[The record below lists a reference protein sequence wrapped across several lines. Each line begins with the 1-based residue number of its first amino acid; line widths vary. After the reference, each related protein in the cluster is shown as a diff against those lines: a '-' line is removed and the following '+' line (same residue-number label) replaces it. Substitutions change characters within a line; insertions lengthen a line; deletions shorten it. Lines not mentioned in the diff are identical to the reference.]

1 MPGLFDEPSVSHV
14 QVAVERGVDR
24 FPDGL
29 SYGVPASMELL
40 KIGDRVTVPL
50 GRGNTPTPGW
60 VIDVLDDPPDVP
72 GGGEPKQVLDRDR
85 SAVALPKN
93 LVELARWISRY
104 YAAPIGPTLATMLPG
119 AVRLG
124 TGLAKRQRVDLAIS
138 LPDLPDNVRITP
150 TQQRV
155 IDAVADLPQT
165 RRPVAIPQLK
175 KAAGI
180 GSRGPIDRLIDH
192 GILIS
197 RRVSSIEASWFDQA
211 VDRRPPPTL
220 TAEQETVVNSI
231 APAIGEGF
239 SCHLLQ
245 GVTGSGKTEVYMRL
259 IERSLQDGGTAIVL
273 VPEIAL
279 TPQTGARLI
288 GRFPD
293 KRVAILH
300 SSLTA
305 AQRHQQWA
313 MVARGDA
320 DIVLGARSAAFA
332 PIPDGELRLII
343 VDEEHDASYKQDS
356 APRYHGRDVAIR
368 RASMSACPVV
378 LGSAT
383 PSLESWANAKRFGRS
398 TLHTLSRRAPGLV
411 APSIEIVDMRG
422 ARSME
427 GGGPPIFSRHLD
439 DAIRNVLKDNG
450 QIVLLLNRRGF
461 APYLVCASRTCGW
474 TLRCADCDAT
484 MVYHRRRVTSDAGF
498 VRCHHCGTECRVPK
512 SCPDCGQAVVR
523 LGVGTQRL
531 EDFVRQQLPIDAD
544 RIARLDADTT
554 RRAADLHAAIDRF
567 ARGEIQVLLGT
578 QMIAKGLDIPGVR
591 LVGVIDADTSIDL
604 PDFRAAERTCQLVSQ
619 VCGRCGR
626 SEGEARAVIQTWNP
640 DAPPIRM
647 AAEGLYTTFADRE
660 LGLRAASGLPP
671 ETRMLRLVSRDGEAA
686 VARGRAES
694 IAARLRGIAGMEVTV
709 APPVPCVLPRIAER
723 FRYEVV
729 LSAATV
735 GPLQA
740 LLAEARAAGILRS
753 GRDLVIDVDPVSML

>member
-1 MPGLFDEPSVSHV
+1 MYPTIPFMPGLFDEPSVSHV

-72 GGGEPKQVLDRDR
+72 DGVEPKQVLDRDR
-85 SAVALPKN
+85 SAVALPEN

-119 AVRLG
+119 AVRRG
-124 TGLAKRQRVDLAIS
+124 TGLAKRQRVDLAS
-138 LPDLPDNVRITP
+138 PFPDLPDKVRITP

-155 IDAVADLPQT
+155 IDAVANLPQT
-165 RRPVAIPQLK
+165 QRPVSIPQLK
-175 KAAGI
+175 EAAGI

-192 GILIS
+192 GILVS
-197 RRVSSIEASWFDQA
+197 RRVSSIEASWFDQV

-220 TAEQETVVNSI
+220 TAEQETVVTNI
-231 APAIGEGF
+231 APAIGDGY

-259 IERSLQDGGTAIVL
+259 IERALQDGGTTIVL

-293 KRVAILH
+293 RRVAILH

-320 DIVLGARSAAFA
+320 DIVLG
-332 PIPDGELRLII
+332 PRLII

-356 APRYHGRDVAIR
+356 TPRYNGRDVAIR
-368 RASMSACPVV
+368 RASMTGCPVV

-398 TLHTLSRRAPGLV
+398 TLHTLSHRAPGLV
-411 APSIEIVDMRG
+411 APSIEIVDMRC
-422 ARSME
+422 ARAIE
-427 GGGPPIFSRHLD
+427 GDGPPIFSRHLD
-439 DAIRNVLKDNG
+439 DAIRSVLKDNG

-461 APYLVCASRTCGW
+461 APYLVCANRTCGW
-474 TLRCADCDAT
+474 TLRCADCEAT
-484 MVYHRRRVTSDAGF
+484 MVYHRRRVASDAGF
-498 VRCHHCGTECRVPK
+498 VRCHHCGSECRVPK
-512 SCPDCGQAVVR
+512 SCPDCGQAIVR

-531 EDFVRQQLPIDAD
+531 EDFVRRQLPLEAH

-554 RRAADLHAAIDRF
+554 RRTADLHAALDRF

-660 LGLRAASGLPP
+660 LDLRAASGLPP

-686 VARGRAES
+686 AAQGRAES
-694 IAARLRGIAGMEVTV
+694 IASRLRRLAGAEVTV
-709 APPVPCVLPRIAER
+709 ADAVPCVLPRIAER

-729 LSAATV
+729 LTAATV
-735 GPLQA
+735 GPLQT
-740 LLAEARAAGILRS
+740 LLADARSAGILKS